1 MLVKIP
7 MFPKAEDAKPLERCI
22 EHASRKTGVDH
33 YTAVL
38 FMTHFLDQVADE
50 VSKGRTVSI
59 PGFGLFAAVLRKI
72 PLPEGLVSKMLPRFS
87 PSRGFRNQV
96 ELTCPMDMTGTK
108 KFYRHR
114 SNQRT
119 IGGSRSLSDRV
130 FTAMENIRE
139 SISKQL
145 GHARDDDDAGGS

>member
-59 PGFGLFAAVLRKI
+59 PGFGLFAAVWRRI
-72 PLPEGLVSKMLPRFS
+72 QLPQGLVERMLPRFS

-96 ELTCPMDMTGTK
+96 ELTCPMDMHGSGTR
-108 KFYRHR
+108 KFHRHK

-119 IGGSRSLSDRV
+119 LGGSRSRSDRV

-145 GHARDDDDAGGS
+145 GHARDADED

>member
-22 EHASRKTGVDH
+22 EYASAKTGVDH

-38 FMTHFLDQVADE
+38 FLTHLLDQLADE
-50 VSKGRTVSI
+50 TTKGNVVSI
-59 PGFGLFAAVLRKI
+59 PGFGLFAPVFMQRGKRPGAGADHVR
-72 PLPEGLVSKMLPRFS
+72 PRFS
-87 PSRGFRNQV
+87 PSQAYRNQV
-96 ELTCPMDMTGTK
+96 RVGCAPERAQTLRFRQHHDAQYGQP
-108 KFYRHR
+108 RA
-114 SNQRT
+114 
-119 IGGSRSLSDRV
+119 RV

-145 GHARDDDDAGGS
+145 GHARDPKRG